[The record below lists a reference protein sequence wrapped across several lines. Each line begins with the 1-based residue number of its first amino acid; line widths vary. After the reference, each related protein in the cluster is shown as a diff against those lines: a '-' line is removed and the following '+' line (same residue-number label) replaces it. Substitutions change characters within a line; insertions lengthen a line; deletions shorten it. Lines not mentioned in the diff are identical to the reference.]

1 MLINS
6 IICADCDEAMTIYE
20 LHDFYCADSKL
31 VLQVEE
37 RVCLHCSSSVWQ
49 LVNLS
54 EASQGLQIGRSES
67 LEITLTS
74 EREDR
79 QISKTRLN
87 KLMQLYFY
95 EKFKNICFEK
105 KAHVWYKKYEIELW
119 ENVIG
124 ISNTLSLSKE
134 QILALASISKGLDMW
149 IIDPQDWLGFEK
161 QNLPFMQLRA
171 WERLYHN
178 RHKLFKPLINEQ
190 SQHAGKP
197 SADAEP

>member
-1 MLINS
+1 
-6 IICADCDEAMTIYE
+6 
-20 LHDFYCADSKL
+20 
-31 VLQVEE
+31 
-37 RVCLHCSSSVWQ
+37 
-49 LVNLS
+49 
-54 EASQGLQIGRSES
+54 
-67 LEITLTS
+67 
-74 EREDR
+74 
-79 QISKTRLN
+79 
-87 KLMQLYFY
+87 MQLYFY

-119 ENVIG
+119 ENVVG

-134 QILALASISKGLDMW
+134 QILALDSISKGLDMW

-161 QNLPFMQLRA
+161 QNLPFIQLRA

-190 SQHAGKP
+190 SQYAGKP

>member
-1 MLINS
+1 
-6 IICADCDEAMTIYE
+6 
-20 LHDFYCADSKL
+20 
-31 VLQVEE
+31 
-37 RVCLHCSSSVWQ
+37 
-49 LVNLS
+49 
-54 EASQGLQIGRSES
+54 
-67 LEITLTS
+67 
-74 EREDR
+74 
-79 QISKTRLN
+79 
-87 KLMQLYFY
+87 MQLYFY

-119 ENVIG
+119 ENVVG

-161 QNLPFMQLRA
+161 QNLPFIQLRA

-190 SQHAGKP
+190 SQYAGKP